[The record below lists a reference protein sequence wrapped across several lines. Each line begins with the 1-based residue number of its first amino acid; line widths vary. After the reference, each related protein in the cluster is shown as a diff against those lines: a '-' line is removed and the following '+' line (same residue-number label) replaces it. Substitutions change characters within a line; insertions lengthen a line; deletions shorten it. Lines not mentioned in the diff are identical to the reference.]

1 MATATAE
8 ADSKESSAHPHPHP
22 QPQSQPQP
30 QAQTQSQNPEPKPS
44 SPYGYLFGPDKA
56 PTPIL
61 DALLRAIALHI
72 VTGCQ
77 HSMQPSDNDFD
88 APSVPALTLRGFVR
102 WESIEILLS
111 PEEHVPFIQQAVK
124 SWNLKHPETGEPF
137 PPDLPAD
144 ALPSEPDAGI
154 EKWHKKCAEKLRKAA
169 VPDEEPA
176 SPKTAPARPTERD
189 EPRVKAAYVHT
200 TSFRQAGHQLLTV
213 MFLGVTPRI
222 VTPRLASIF
231 PRGTQTK
238 IDSEDRTLLMTGDA
252 VAFLTTHLLHR
263 IRTPTLSTCIL
274 TDRPC
279 NPAGTANLDTILRPQ
294 RLIPRTRRVH
304 DLNVGLIHIIQTS
317 RHHPA
322 SDAWVLPRYPSRH
335 LSLAYIART

>member
-1 MATATAE
+1 MP
-8 ADSKESSAHPHPHP
+8 SSAPSLYTLHVQALTP
-22 QPQSQPQP
+22 QKLAAFYKAVGGNYDS
-30 QAQTQSQNPEPKPS
+30 
-44 SPYGYLFGPDKA
+44 LFVDMPF
-56 PTPIL
+56 P
-61 DALLRAIALHI
+61 AISYI
-72 VTGCQ
+72 WQVTGCQ

-189 EPRVKAAYVHT
+189 EPRVKAAYVHVRNPYPPKG
-200 TSFRQAGHQLLTV
+200 S
-213 MFLGVTPRI
+213 PK
-222 VTPRLASIF
+222 PSPP
-231 PRGTQTK
+231 PRGPQADYFVPPGRPPTK